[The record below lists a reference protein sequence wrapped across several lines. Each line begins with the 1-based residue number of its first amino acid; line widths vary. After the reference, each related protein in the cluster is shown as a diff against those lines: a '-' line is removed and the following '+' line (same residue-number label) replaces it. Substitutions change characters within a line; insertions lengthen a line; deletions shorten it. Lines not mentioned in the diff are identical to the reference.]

1 MQKQRHLELQN
12 NLYSKEV
19 NNEKKYASANE
30 QRLAKAA
37 ELKMLNEIKIKNALS
52 REENNRNEKLS
63 KDIQKLSSFEN
74 QVKHFKDQQ
83 YKSDSYRQHKQ
94 EEHDL
99 FRKVIID
106 RAKHQEKEII
116 QQKVQQIQTKVKD
129 SEARI
134 KQHQNEID
142 RTLKKQRY

>member
-19 NNEKKYASANE
+19 HNEKKYATVNE

-134 KQHQNEID
+134 KQHQSEID

>member
-1 MQKQRHLELQN
+1 MELQN

-19 NNEKKYASANE
+19 NNEKKYATVNE

-74 QVKHFKDQQ
+74 QVKHFKD
-83 YKSDSYRQHKQ
+83 
-94 EEHDL
+94 
-99 FRKVIID
+99 
-106 RAKHQEKEII
+106 
-116 QQKVQQIQTKVKD
+116 
-129 SEARI
+129 
-134 KQHQNEID
+134 
-142 RTLKKQRY
+142 